1 MGHLVYTSN
10 IPFDMSDWAKENFVK
25 VVAGTGCIMGL
36 TAEGEAR
43 QVIRNPHRAIR
54 EDYWYGLKDIA
65 VSKIIEGAAIG
76 LMKDGTCQIGKR
88 AIRDLLGRARY
99 AQPEFER
106 INAMV
111 KSWKNIVQVA
121 ASDAFFALDEAGR
134 VHYIGINHS
143 DVGYLDIKSWENVAK
158 VVPFAG
164 SDGVFGITKDGRVL
178 GAGWNVTRG
187 PMGDILNRLAELR
200 DVTDIASAGSEGE
213 RILYTKADGTV
224 WDLREGKLEG
234 ATCAPSGQTLEG
246 QIVSNLIR
254 NGDGTITAKHYNY
267 CPYLEEVSAWQNVS
281 AMALGDQD
289 FMDVF
294 AIAILE

>member
-10 IPFDMSDWAKENFVK
+10 LPFDLSGWAGEDFLK

-43 QVIRNPHRAIR
+43 QVIRNPRRAIR

-106 INAMV
+106 INETV
-111 KSWKNIVQVA
+111 KSWKHIIQVA

-143 DVGYLDIKSWENVAK
+143 DVGYLDVKSWEHVAK

-178 GAGWNVTRG
+178 AAGWNAIRG
-187 PMGDILNRLAELR
+187 PMGDIRERLAELR
-200 DVTDIASAGSEGE
+200 DVTDIATAGSEGE

-246 QIVSNLIR
+246 QIISNLIR
-254 NGDGTITAKHYNY
+254 NRDGTITAKHYNY
-267 CPYLEEVSAWQNVS
+267 CPYLEEVSGWKS
-281 AMALGDQD
+281 ISSMALGDQD
-289 FMDVF
+289 YMDVF
-294 AIAILE
+294 AVAVVD